1 MVLAA
6 CVRKEI
12 GFCNLPRS
20 VDNQMNIYIGNLPF
34 SATEDEINT
43 LFSAFG
49 QVTSVAL
56 IKDKLTG
63 RPRGFGFVEMANA
76 DEAQK
81 AIDGLNNSDLGGRN
95 MVVNPARPREDSGD
109 RKPGGY
115 QDRRSSPGRDNR
127 NRKDTGRRKDSW

>member
-1 MVLAA
+1 
-6 CVRKEI
+6 
-12 GFCNLPRS
+12 
-20 VDNQMNIYIGNLPF
+20 MNIYVGNLPF
-34 SATEDEINT
+34 TATEDEIHT

-63 RPRGFGFVEMANA
+63 RPRGFGFVEMPNA

-81 AIDGLNNSDLGGRN
+81 AIDSLNNSELGGRN

-115 QDRRSSPGRDNR
+115 QDRRGPGRDNR
-127 NRKDTGRRKDSW
+127 NRRDTGKRKDSW